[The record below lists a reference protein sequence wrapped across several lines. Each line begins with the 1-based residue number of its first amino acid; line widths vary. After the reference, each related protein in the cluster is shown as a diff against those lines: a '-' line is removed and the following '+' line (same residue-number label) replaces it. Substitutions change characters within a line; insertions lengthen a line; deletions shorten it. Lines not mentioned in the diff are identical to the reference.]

1 MSDTVGVDL
10 DRALRMS
17 EMAPCRTL
25 STQRW
30 VGKTA
35 GTDLL
40 VRDQNL
46 EGDEPQA
53 DGEVETYR
61 DEGRATT
68 QAL

>member
-10 DRALRMS
+10 DRALRVS

-35 GTDLL
+35 GTHLASRLRNGD
-40 VRDQNL
+40 RQNFVDVAR
-46 EGDEPQA
+46 EM
-53 DGEVETYR
+53 
-61 DEGRATT
+61 
-68 QAL
+68 